1 MQNGGSR
8 GSGTHAVGGAEGA
21 GEQRPAGEGGAGE
34 RVSVTP
40 TAQHGM

>member
-21 GEQRPAGEGGAGE
+21 GERRPAGEGGAGE
-34 RVSVTP
+34 WVSVTP